1 MRNNYDSA
9 EISEV
14 GRAQDVI
21 RGPKPDDNP
30 YDSDQDQRQVPITD
44 EDE

>member
-9 EISEV
+9 EINEV
-14 GRAQDVI
+14 GKAQDVI
-21 RGPKPDDNP
+21 LGSKPDETP
-30 YDSDQDQRQVPITD
+30 YDSDLDQRQVPITD

>member
-9 EISEV
+9 EINEV

-21 RGPKPDDNP
+21 LGSKPFVTP
-30 YDSDQDQRQVPITD
+30 YDSDEDQRQVPIEDDD
-44 EDE
+44 E